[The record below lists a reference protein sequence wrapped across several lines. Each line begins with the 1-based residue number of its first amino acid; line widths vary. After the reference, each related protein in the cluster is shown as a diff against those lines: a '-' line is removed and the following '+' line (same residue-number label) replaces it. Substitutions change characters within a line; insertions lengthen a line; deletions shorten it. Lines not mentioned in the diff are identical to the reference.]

1 MEIGPCAFEMV
12 QVPAGSFK
20 MGTDLTGIGW
30 IEKNGLRPVHPV
42 TIARPF
48 LMQKT
53 PVTVAQFRAFADA
66 TGYLTEAEH
75 GVGAKVWM
83 GTGPFVYK
91 DKVYWRNAGFEHE
104 LWNGDDWVYRDD
116 LSSALGGA
124 VSV

>member
-75 GVGAKVWM
+75 GVGQRCGWAPDHLYTRTRS
-83 GTGPFVYK
+83 TGATPASNMNSGMATTGYT
-91 DKVYWRNAGFEHE
+91 GMI
-104 LWNGDDWVYRDD
+104 
-116 LSSALGGA
+116 SA
-124 VSV
+124 VP